1 MHNFFCLKFIVG
13 LEAAKR
19 DHGNIQDD

>member
-1 MHNFFCLKFIVG
+1 MHNFFKFIVG

-19 DHGNIQDD
+19 DHSNIQDD